1 MSSGQPKKLIEV
13 ALPLPEINDASAYDK
28 MPGIGPHPKGI
39 HHWWARLPL
48 PTARAVLFASV
59 VDDPSAHPEKFR
71 TEAAQTA
78 ERERLFDIIRR
89 LMAKRLH
96 EHPQV
101 YAEARREMEK
111 YCDGKLPPVLDPFAG
126 GGSIPLEANRLGFE
140 AHAGDLNPVAVLL
153 NKCNLEIAPRWLD
166 RPPVNPEY
174 STANERELTRMKG
187 SQDSRSLASIRGS
200 QLLQHEWKG
209 LHGLAADVRYYGKLI
224 RERAQE
230 LIGQLYPKAQLPRQ
244 LGGGEADVV
253 AWIWARTVASPDPA
267 ARGTHV
273 PLMSS
278 YWLCN
283 KGNNKAWLHPIVDR
297 AANTYHFEVRTGE
310 PPNSA
315 AVKSGTKTGK
325 RAKFKCLLTGAPIN
339 DVHIKAQGTAGELG
353 WKLIAIVAEGSR
365 TKIYLPA
372 SATHEAAAQVEVPA
386 DAPNEELD
394 NDPRNIWCSAYGIET
409 FDHLF
414 KARQLKALVTLMHL
428 IRKVREDVLRD
439 AKASGLDQNTAEAY
453 TTAVITLLALALD
466 RCADFNNAMCGW
478 NPSNQKV
485 MHLFGRQAIPMVW
498 DFGEANLMG
507 ECVGAWQTCFDYVA
521 ECVEILASRASG
533 TGAAQQVD
541 AANAGNGLNGLLVS
555 TDPPYY
561 DNISYA
567 GLSDFFYVWLRRTI
581 GDLYPDLCATVLV
594 PKMPELTAAP
604 ERFDGDKEQAKQHF
618 EQGFRQ
624 AFTSLRDRMDPR
636 CPLTVYY
643 AFKQEDEES
652 VPADEAEAEGNG
664 VDLTTGWETL
674 LEALSSSCFQ
684 VTATWPVRASQQWRM
699 RAMGANALASYIV
712 LACRPRAKDAP
723 QTGRREFMAELKREL
738 PAALR
743 HLRQGNV
750 APVDFA
756 QAAIGPGMAVF
767 SRFSRVLES
776 SGQSMTVRTAL
787 ALINQILG
795 EVLTEQEDEFDADT
809 RWALAWFEQ
818 KGFAEGEFGDANTLA
833 TAKNTAVN
841 GLVDAGI
848 LYSGRGKVRLLR
860 PEELDKDWDP
870 ANDARLTVWEMT
882 HHLLRVFYV
891 EKQGETATAALMRK
905 LGSRAEVAR
914 DLGYRLFRVA
924 EKLHSQDAQAYNALV
939 LAWPDLVRLAG
950 EQPAAAPAQKE
961 LI

>member
-1 MSSGQPKKLIEV
+1 MTTPFQKLIEV

-28 MPGIGPHPKGI
+28 RPGIGAHPKSI

-59 VDDPSAHPEKFR
+59 VDDPSAHPDRFP

-89 LMAKRLH
+89 LMQKKLH
-96 EHPQV
+96 EHPEV
-101 YAEARREMEK
+101 YAEARREMER

-140 AHAGDLNPVAVLL
+140 AHAADLNPVAVLL
-153 NKCNLEIAPRWLD
+153 NKCNLEIAPRWLGH
-166 RPPVNPEY
+166 PPVNP
-174 STANERELTRMKG
+174 
-187 SQDSRSLASIRGS
+187 QSRRRIAGAQGWRGT
-200 QLLQHEWKG
+200 
-209 LHGLAADVRYYGKLI
+209 HGLAEDVRYYGKLI

-230 LIGQLYPKAQLPRQ
+230 LIGHLYPKARLPKE
-244 LGGGEADVV
+244 LGGGEADVI

-267 ARGTHV
+267 ARGAHV
-273 PLMSS
+273 PLIST
-278 YWLCN
+278 YWLCS
-283 KGNNKAWLHPIVDR
+283 KGNNMAWLQPIVDR
-297 AANTYHFEVRTGE
+297 AAPTWRFEVRNGE
-310 PPNSA
+310 PPDPA
-315 AVKSGTKTGK
+315 TVKSGTKTGK
-325 RAKFKCLLTGAPIN
+325 KAKFKCLLTGVPIN
-339 DVHIKAQGTAGELG
+339 DVHIKAEGKADRLG
-353 WKLIAIVAEGSR
+353 WTLLATVAEGPR
-365 TKIYLPA
+365 NRIYLPA
-372 SATHEAAAQVEVPA
+372 TPEQAAAAHVEAPPE
-386 DAPNEELD
+386 APNEELD
-394 NDPRNIWCSAYGIET
+394 NDPRNIWCIGYGIER
-409 FDHLF
+409 FDQLF
-414 KARQLKALVTLMHL
+414 RPRQLKALVTFMQL
-428 IRKVREDVLRD
+428 IRKVRDGVLQD
-439 AKASGLDQNTAEAY
+439 ARESGLDGEQAEAY
-453 TTAVITLLALALD
+453 MRAVVTLLALALD
-466 RCADFNNAMCGW
+466 RCADSNNAMCRWDSSFAGQRVK
-478 NPSNQKV
+478 N
-485 MHLFGRQAIPMVW
+485 LFGRQAIPMVW
-498 DFGEANLMG
+498 DVAEANILG
-507 ECVGAWQTCFDYVA
+507 ETSVCWTTAVELTASSVGA
-521 ECVEILASRASG
+521 LACGPAAVGTTRQADASASG
-533 TGAAQQVD
+533 DGMA
-541 AANAGNGLNGLLVS
+541 GLLVS

-581 GDLYPDLCATVLV
+581 GDFYPDLCATVLV

-604 ERFDGDKEQAKQHF
+604 ERFEGDKEQAKQHF

-624 AFTSLRDRMDPR
+624 AFTSLRERMDPR

-643 AFKQEDEES
+643 AFKQEDEEAA
-652 VPADEAEAEGNG
+652 PADEAEAEDNG

-674 LEALSSSCFQ
+674 LEALVSSGFQ
-684 VTATWPVRASQQWRM
+684 ITATWPVRASQQWRM

-712 LACRPRAKDAP
+712 LACRPRSKDAP

-743 HLRQGNV
+743 HLQQGNI

-776 SGQSMTVRTAL
+776 GGQSMTVRTAL

-795 EVLTEQEDEFDADT
+795 EVLTEQDDEFDADT

-818 KGFAEGEFGDANTLA
+818 KGFAEGEFGDANILA

-841 GLVDAGI
+841 GLVDGGI
-848 LYSGRGKVRLLR
+848 LHSGRGKVRLLR

-870 ANDARLTVWEMT
+870 ATDERLNVWEMT

-891 EKQGETATAALMRK
+891 EKQGEPATAALMRK

-939 LAWPDLVRLAG
+939 LAWPDLLKLA
-950 EQPAAAPAQKE
+950 QAAPATKSEQDK
-961 LI
+961 LL